1 MLARDTRKEQLTL
14 ELLDAIDRRSDLSQ
28 RRLASQL
35 GVALGLANSYL
46 RRCIR
51 KGYVKV
57 SEAPANRYLYYLTP
71 TGFSEKARLTS
82 RYLSISFDFYRQ
94 AGRSCNR
101 IYENCVEC
109 GIRRLVLCGISD
121 LAEIAVLRAIDFD
134 IEIVGVFDR
143 TEHKSKFLSKPV
155 WGRWG
160 ELPRVDGAVVTDVTT
175 PLATVGYLRS
185 KLPSQRVLAPDMLR
199 IE

>member
-143 TEHKSKFLSKPV
+143 TEHKSEFLSKPV
-155 WGRWG
+155 WDRWD
-160 ELPRVDGAVVTDVTT
+160 ELPRFDGVVVTDVTT
-175 PLATVGYLRS
+175 PLTTVSYLRS